1 MTTNKEARYRI
12 EALMKKA
19 QELEEKGYEK
29 TDGYVIKILKTYHN
43 QWFVTS
49 HATQRQDLI
58 TVLDRVYKD
67 E

>member
-19 QELEEKGYEK
+19 QELEEKGYQK
-29 TDGYVIKILKTYHN
+29 ADGYVIKILKTYHN

-58 TVLDRVYKD
+58 TVLDRVWKD
-67 E
+67 D

>member
-1 MTTNKEARYRI
+1 MTTNKAALYRI

-19 QELEEKGYEK
+19 KGLAEKGYEK
-29 TDGYVIKILKTYHN
+29 TDGYVIKCLKTYHN

-58 TVLDRVYKD
+58 TVLDRVWKD
-67 E
+67 D

>member
-1 MTTNKEARYRI
+1 MTTNRDSRARIFRLG
-12 EALMKKA
+12 EKA
-19 QELEEKGYEK
+19 KELEANGHDKEQALRF
-29 TDGYVIKILKTYHN
+29 LKTYHN

-67 E
+67 D